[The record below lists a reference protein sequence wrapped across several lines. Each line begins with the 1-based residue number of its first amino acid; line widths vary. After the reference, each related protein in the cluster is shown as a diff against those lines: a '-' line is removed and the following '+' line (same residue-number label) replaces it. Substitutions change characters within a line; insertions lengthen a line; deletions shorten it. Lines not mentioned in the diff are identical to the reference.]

1 MSRAFRPWWLAT
13 ILAGLLVSTAAGV
26 VVWGGVWKSGSAATQ
41 AAAVSSVLP
50 AARTQVHSLGR
61 LEPAS
66 RVLELYPES
75 GNDGVTVRE
84 LHVAEGQDVAAGQL
98 LVTLDNI
105 ERRRARLSEA
115 EARLRAAEVHLQQV
129 QAGSKAGDLAAQ
141 RAAVELADRQSQLSR
156 REAER
161 AVQLHARKAISD
173 EQLESQQWQLDRW
186 LLEKQRAEGLLS
198 SLSEVRETDVRAAQS
213 DIDAAVAAVA
223 SAQAELAGSELKSPL
238 AGRVLRIRSFPG
250 ERVDPQGLLELADV
264 GSMQAVAEVYEGDV
278 GLLSPGL
285 PAKVLLDASG
295 EELSG
300 VVAEIGNAVARKV
313 VLTND
318 PVSDTDARVVEVRID
333 LEAASAAKVARLS
346 NARVEVFIQ
355 LSRISDADSRV
366 QSTGPVL
373 GQRN

>member
-1 MSRAFRPWWLAT
+1 M
-13 ILAGLLVSTAAGV
+13 
-26 VVWGGVWKSGSAATQ
+26 
-41 AAAVSSVLP
+41 
-50 AARTQVHSLGR
+50 
-61 LEPAS
+61 
-66 RVLELYPES
+66 
-75 GNDGVTVRE
+75 
-84 LHVAEGQDVAAGQL
+84 
-98 LVTLDNI
+98 
-105 ERRRARLSEA
+105 
-115 EARLRAAEVHLQQV
+115 
-129 QAGSKAGDLAAQ
+129 
-141 RAAVELADRQSQLSR
+141 
-156 REAER
+156 
-161 AVQLHARKAISD
+161 
-173 EQLESQQWQLDRW
+173 
-186 LLEKQRAEGLLS
+186 LS

-223 SAQAELAGSELKSPL
+223 SAQAELAGSELKAPL
-238 AGRVLRIRSFPG
+238 AGRILRIRSFPG

-285 PAKVLLDASG
+285 PAKVVLDASG

-355 LSRISDADSRV
+355 LSRIGDADSRV
-366 QSTGPVL
+366 RSTGPVL

>member
-1 MSRAFRPWWLAT
+1 
-13 ILAGLLVSTAAGV
+13 
-26 VVWGGVWKSGSAATQ
+26 
-41 AAAVSSVLP
+41 
-50 AARTQVHSLGR
+50 
-61 LEPAS
+61 
-66 RVLELYPES
+66 
-75 GNDGVTVRE
+75 
-84 LHVAEGQDVAAGQL
+84 
-98 LVTLDNI
+98 
-105 ERRRARLSEA
+105 
-115 EARLRAAEVHLQQV
+115 
-129 QAGSKAGDLAAQ
+129 
-141 RAAVELADRQSQLSR
+141 
-156 REAER
+156 
-161 AVQLHARKAISD
+161 
-173 EQLESQQWQLDRW
+173 
-186 LLEKQRAEGLLS
+186 
-198 SLSEVRETDVRAAQS
+198 LSEVRETDVRAAQS

-223 SAQAELAGSELKSPL
+223 SARAELAGSELKAPL
-238 AGRVLRIRSFPG
+238 AGRILRIRTFPG

-285 PAKVLLDASG
+285 SAKVVLDASG

-355 LSRISDADSRV
+355 LSRIGEADSRV
-366 QSTGPVL
+366 PSTGPVL

>member
-1 MSRAFRPWWLAT
+1 MSREFRPWWLAT
-13 ILAGLLVSTAAGV
+13 ILAGLLLSTAAGV

-41 AAAVSSVLP
+41 AAAVSTVLP

-84 LHVAEGQDVAAGQL
+84 LHVSEGQDVAAGQL

-223 SAQAELAGSELKSPL
+223 SAQAELAGSELKAPL
-238 AGRVLRIRSFPG
+238 AGRIL
-250 ERVDPQGLLELADV
+250 Q
-264 GSMQAVAEVYEGDV
+264 
-278 GLLSPGL
+278 
-285 PAKVLLDASG
+285 
-295 EELSG
+295 
-300 VVAEIGNAVARKV
+300 IGRAHV
-313 VLTND
+313 
-318 PVSDTDARVVEVRID
+318 
-333 LEAASAAKVARLS
+333 
-346 NARVEVFIQ
+346 
-355 LSRISDADSRV
+355 
-366 QSTGPVL
+366 
-373 GQRN
+373 